1 MTKLFFPIY
10 VDQEIMEWKFPYL
23 EHIWPGLKE
32 IRKRLGQRRLIKTHL
47 PVYLLPNGITKQ
59 IENKQGELLPP
70 DQDGAKV
77 IYIYRNPKDV
87 IVSYY
92 YFAKMLNYAKFD
104 GTLSQF
110 AQLMMTDRL
119 PYAPFFR

>member
-59 IENKQGELLPP
+59 IENKQGDLLP
-70 DQDGAKV
+70 DYGGA
-77 IYIYRNPKDV
+77 Y
-87 IVSYY
+87 S
-92 YFAKMLNYAKFD
+92 
-104 GTLSQF
+104 
-110 AQLMMTDRL
+110 
-119 PYAPFFR
+119 